1 MAVYLLKILAHPRL
15 TPEQKKTGEKFK
27 AILLS
32 MNLQSMRLNAA
43 DTKPS
48 DENEVR
54 LTYSIFKLEQAI
66 GNSFIVPT

>member
-1 MAVYLLKILAHPRL
+1 
-15 TPEQKKTGEKFK
+15 
-27 AILLS
+27 

-43 DTKPS
+43 DTKPF